1 MPSVIWLCGGRQPRL
16 MHGSLMSATA
26 LLLTRDRHVFTTL
39 LPLLEAA
46 ELKVEGCFAPGE
58 AMLQLK
64 VKKFDAVLIDCASVP
79 DANDIIEALRHGK
92 SNRRAVAFAITEDPH
107 DSQQAFKAGANFVI
121 EKPIQAERAV
131 RSLRAALGLILRER
145 RRYFRCPLNASLTLQ
160 QGEAHEFQWSIDN
173 VSEGGL
179 GAVVPEY
186 STRVGAASVF
196 ISFKLPQTGQLIAG
210 KADIVWTRQGKAGLQ
225 FQALRPESR
234 VELDRYLAKRFEE
247 NDRLQMGRR
256 AARAR

>member
-1 MPSVIWLCGGRQPRL
+1 
-16 MHGSLMSATA
+16 MSASA
-26 LLLTRDRHVFTTL
+26 LLLTRDRHVFTSL
-39 LPLLEAA
+39 LPLLESA
-46 ELKVEGCFAPGE
+46 ELRVEGCFAPGE
-58 AMLQLK
+58 ALLQLK

-79 DANDIIEALRHGK
+79 DANDIIEALRKGK

-121 EKPIQAERAV
+121 EKPIEAERAM

-145 RRYFRCPLNASLTLQ
+145 RRYFRCPLNTSVTLQ
-160 QGEAHEFQWSIDN
+160 AGEANEFQWSVDN

-179 GAVVPEY
+179 GAIVPEY
-186 STRVGAASVF
+186 STRVAATSVR
-196 ISFKLPQTGQLIAG
+196 ISFKLPLAEQLIAG
-210 KADIVWTRQGKAGLQ
+210 KADIVWTRNGKAGLQ

-234 VELDRYLAKRFEE
+234 TELDRFLAKKFEE

-256 AARAR
+256 AARTR